1 MKITISNLR
10 KTFGDVKALNS
21 IDLEIADGE
30 LFFLL
35 GPSGCGKTTL
45 LRCIGGF
52 EMPTS
57 GTICFDGED
66 VSRMAPNQRNTAMVF
81 QGYALWP
88 HMTVFENVAFGLQM
102 RHLPKPEV
110 AAKVKAALESV
121 DIWNCRDRKPNELSG
136 GQQQRVALA
145 RTLVVEPG
153 CMLLDEPLANL
164 DAKLRRDMR
173 SEIRRL
179 CKERHLTAIYVTH
192 DRSEALTMADRMA
205 VLKDGVIE
213 QLGTPREIYRNPR
226 NAFVATFMGEAN
238 ILKGNVLSDGRIE
251 TACGVLSTTDAC
263 GQGEVELMIRPE
275 AISLTPHHNCAD
287 ENVLE
292 GKILSCEYLGEVAK
306 LRASTGQGTLE
317 FLELNPLDSTGEG
330 TPVKLHISPADV
342 RVLME
347 K

>member
-102 RHLPKPEV
+102 RHLPKQEV
-110 AAKVKAALESV
+110 TSRVKAALESV

-226 NAFVATFMGEAN
+226 NSFVATFMGEAN
-238 ILKGNVLSDGRIE
+238 ILKGKASPDGCVE
-251 TACGVLSTTDAC
+251 TACGVLSTSDSC
-263 GQGEVELMIRPE
+263 GKGDVELMIRPE
-275 AISLTPHHNCAD
+275 AISLTPHHNCD
-287 ENVLE
+287 GENVLE

-317 FLELNPLDSTGEG
+317 FLELNPLDATGEG
-330 TPVKLHISPADV
+330 TPVKLHVSPGDV
-342 RVLME
+342 RVLNE
-347 K
+347 